1 MSLNLS
7 PARMLRMA
15 CVLTLAATTSDV
27 AAQENLVPN
36 PSFELISEDTEVKDI
51 KKFGLVNEH
60 VLEWSGVNDV
70 SPDLFVVREKA
81 SKVSVPCNDYG
92 FEQAKDGEYYAG
104 FRAYSKSSKLKRS
117 YLQVQLTEMLEENQV
132 YCVSFDLS
140 LAEMSRYAVPDIGA
154 VLSDRKMS
162 RSGSSPVTTDP
173 DVQHVSNKTMRFSE
187 GWETVCGSFV
197 GTGEEEFLVIGCF
210 GGDASIDA
218 ERVRV
223 PARPTGPR
231 GDALEE
237 HKDCFNDKEGDPKTG
252 LAQAYYYIDNVK
264 VTAVDSPK
272 DCNCGANEKRKSSM
286 VYNRSARLPEDA
298 TAKQRIEAAATYY
311 AFVKKMPTV
320 AGKRTLTEM
329 VGLLN
334 ENPEMNVLITGHADS
349 DETEEGKLNSRY
361 ANMGQARADK
371 VKAFL
376 VEAGIGANRLE
387 TISRDDTDPASTLD
401 TEIGHAKNRRV
412 TFRVQ

>member
-1 MSLNLS
+1 MILNLS
-7 PARMLRMA
+7 TVRSVAMA
-15 CVLTLAATTSDV
+15 MAFALAATM
-27 AAQENLVPN
+27 AFAQENLVPN
-36 PSFELISEDTEVKDI
+36 PSFELIPDDVELKDI
-51 KKFGLVNEH
+51 KKFGLLDEYA
-60 VLEWSGVNDV
+60 LEWGSVNDV
-70 SPDLFVVREKA
+70 SPDLFVTKEKP

-117 YLQVQLTEMLEENQV
+117 YLQVQLTEMLEEDQV

-154 VLSDRKMS
+154 LLSDRKMS
-162 RSGSSPVTTDP
+162 RSGSNPLTTDP
-173 DVQHVSNKTMRFSE
+173 DVKQVSNKTMRFSE
-187 GWETVCGSFV
+187 GWETICGTFV

-218 ERVRV
+218 ERVDV
-223 PARPTGPR
+223 PSRPTGPR
-231 GDALEE
+231 GDALNDY
-237 HKDCFNDKEGDPKTG
+237 KDCFNDKEGDPKTG

-264 VTAVDSPK
+264 VLAVDSPK
-272 DCNCGANEKRKSSM
+272 DCSCGTTRKRESSM

-311 AFVKKMPTV
+311 AFIKKMPTV
-320 AGKRTLTEM
+320 AGKRTLTEIAA
-329 VGLLN
+329 LLN
-334 ENPEMNVLITGHADS
+334 ENPDMNLVITGHADS

-361 ANMGQARADK
+361 ANMGQSRANK

-376 VEAGIGANRLE
+376 VEAGIDDSRLE
-387 TISRDDTDPASTLD
+387 AVSRDDTDPSSTLD

-412 TFRVQ
+412 TFKVQ